1 MRYAPLRQ
9 AWTMVI
15 WAALSLLAIFGGM
28 HYFSKLLM

>member
-1 MRYAPLRQ
+1 
-9 AWTMVI
+9 MVI